1 MRASL
6 HSALAFPKLAAMSTR
21 VFHYEGCSTC
31 KKARAWLTAHKV
43 AFTLVPIVESP
54 PSKKELTQLIERSGK
69 DARKWINTSGG
80 SYRALA
86 LSEGKEAVLGWSKDE
101 LITRL
106 AKDGKMIK
114 RPVVVTDSHVLV
126 GFDEASYAAAF
137 E

>member
-1 MRASL
+1 MNVKVL
-6 HSALAFPKLAAMSTR
+6 
-21 VFHYEGCSTC
+21 HYEGCGTC
-31 KKARAWLTAHKV
+31 KKARAWLTAHTV

-54 PSKKELTQLIERSGK
+54 PSKRELTQLIERSGK

-80 SYRALA
+80 SYRATVEA
-86 LSEGKEAVLGWSKDE
+86 EGKEAVLAWSKEE
-101 LITRL
+101 LIARL

-126 GFDEASYAAAF
+126 GFDEAVYAAAF

>member
-1 MRASL
+1 MNT
-6 HSALAFPKLAAMSTR
+6 K
-21 VFHYEGCSTC
+21 VWHYEGCGTC

-80 SYRALA
+80 SYRAA
-86 LSEGKEAVLGWSKDE
+86 VEAEGKEAVLAWSKDE
-101 LITRL
+101 LIARL

-126 GFDEASYAAAF
+126 GFDEAAYAAAF

>member
-1 MRASL
+1 
-6 HSALAFPKLAAMSTR
+6 MSIQ
-21 VFHYEGCSTC
+21 VLHYEGCGTC

-54 PSKKELTQLIERSGK
+54 PSRDELKTLIARSGK
-69 DARKWINTSGG
+69 DARKWINTSGA
-80 SYRALA
+80 SYRAA
-86 LSEGKEAVLGWSKDE
+86 VEAEGKEAVLAWSNEE

-106 AKDGKMIK
+106 SKDGKMIK

-126 GFDEASYAAAF
+126 GFDEAAYAAAF

>member
-1 MRASL
+1 
-6 HSALAFPKLAAMSTR
+6 MSIQ
-21 VFHYEGCSTC
+21 VLHYEGCGTC
-31 KKARAWLTAHKV
+31 KKARAWLTAHKL

-54 PSKKELTQLIERSGK
+54 PSKKELKELIARSGK

-80 SYRALA
+80 SYRAA
-86 LSEGKEAVLGWSKDE
+86 VEAEGKEAVLAWSNEE

-106 AKDGKMIK
+106 SKDGKMIK

-126 GFDEASYAAAF
+126 GFDEAAYAAAF